1 MWSPRARR
9 GTAAIRFLSTG
20 SELLAIRPFRPGDE
34 DAVIGVILPI
44 QREEFGVAITAADQ
58 PDLADIEAWYQTGA
72 GQFWLAE
79 LDGQTVGTIAVRDI
93 GEGALA
99 LRKMFVKPAARGP
112 VGAAQALLDT
122 ALTHARNIGV
132 QAVWLGTTD
141 AFKAAH
147 RFYEKNGFEVVDAA
161 DLPATFPRMAV
172 DTRFYRLRL

>member
-1 MWSPRARR
+1 M
-9 GTAAIRFLSTG
+9 LV
-20 SELLAIRPFRPGDE
+20 IRPFRPGDE

-58 PDLADIEAWYQTGA
+58 PDLADIETWYQTGA

-79 LDGQTVGTIAVRDI
+79 LDGQTVGTIALKDI

-99 LRKMFVKPAARGP
+99 LRKMFVKPAARGS

-122 ALTHARNIGV
+122 ALSHARDQGV
-132 QAVWLGTTD
+132 RAVWLGTTD

-147 RFYEKNGFEVVDAA
+147 RFYEKNGFEVIGAA
-161 DLPATFPRMAV
+161 TLPTAFPRMAV
-172 DTRFYRLRL
+172 DTRFYRLAL